1 VFFAAAS
8 APAIVEGC
16 TLPKIRGE
24 SNEAAAPANAEPRN
38 PRRETRPNVLLLAI
52 YIPLQIIRDLYG
64 LAPPGSY
71 TNRSVV
77 LWGARSNS
85 NSRQCELRFH
95 FQI

>member
-38 PRRETRPNVLLLAI
+38 PRRDTRPNVLLLAI
-52 YIPLQIIRDLYG
+52 YIPLQIIRDLKG
-64 LAPPGSY
+64 LAARGLCA
-71 TNRSVV
+71 NRY
-77 LWGARSNS
+77 LG
-85 NSRQCELRFH
+85 L
-95 FQI
+95 